1 MYDFTKGTLM
11 SFLVLLWMVIFG
23 ILLLLYLGFPIFSK
37 TGPQAIASS
46 EEIVEERRR
55 TLFQERE
62 NSYAALTDLDE
73 DYETGKLSDADY
85 QKLREELLQETAR
98 VIMQLENESLSDVE
112 AEIERFKQQQREI

>member
-1 MYDFTKGTLM
+1 MCIWDFR
-11 SFLVLLWMVIFG
+11 
-23 ILLLLYLGFPIFSK
+23 FSRK
-37 TGPQAIASS
+37 QFRKLSRRQKKS
-46 EEIVEERRR
+46 LKNRRR

-62 NSYAALTDLDE
+62 NSYAALADLDE

-85 QKLREELLQETAR
+85 QELREELLQETAR